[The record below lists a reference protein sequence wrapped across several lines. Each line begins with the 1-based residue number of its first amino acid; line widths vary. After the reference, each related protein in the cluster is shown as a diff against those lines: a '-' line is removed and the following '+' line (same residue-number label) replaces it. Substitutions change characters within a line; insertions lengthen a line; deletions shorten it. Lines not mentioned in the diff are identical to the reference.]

1 MNSAHR
7 RTLDAVFSH
16 PVPAALEWRR
26 IEALF
31 IALGAQRVKGKGS
44 PVAFVIKGVRADFH
58 RPHPGK
64 NARRYQIRA
73 AREFLQLAGVIS

>member
-7 RTLDAVFSH
+7 KTLDAIFSN
-16 PVPAALEWRR
+16 PVPASLEWRK

-31 IALGAQRVKGKGS
+31 IALDAQSIEGRGS
-44 PVAFVIKGVRADFH
+44 RIAFVINGVRADFH

-73 AREFLQLAGVIS
+73 AREFLYLAGVIP